1 MRLPKVKQP
10 QGSLLPGYIEHL
22 VECQVKAKGI
32 MIKHTATEKMP
43 ELADEGQKKKRKDQD
58 TETFKFI
65 ACGSISLKSGL

>member
-1 MRLPKVKQP
+1 M
-10 QGSLLPGYIEHL
+10 